1 MQVRFLHRHDST
13 SRWISKEAMNE
24 NVIITTDDSDKSERK
39 FCISFTVVQTN
50 VGWLYATSAE
60 EALQRFEDEGYG
72 AFDAYWDIEWQD
84 VAAGRC
90 DDLTVIDRLKQE
102 VDG

>member
-1 MQVRFLHRHDST
+1 
-13 SRWISKEAMNE
+13 MNE

-39 FCISFTVVQTN
+39 FCITFNVVQTN
-50 VGWLYATSAE
+50 VGWLYATSAQ

-84 VAAGRC
+84 LTPERC
-90 DDLTVIDRLKQE
+90 DDLTVINRLKQE

>member
-1 MQVRFLHRHDST
+1 
-13 SRWISKEAMNE
+13 MNE

-39 FCISFTVVQTN
+39 FAISFNVVQTN

-72 AFDAYWDIEWQD
+72 AFDADWDIEWQD
-84 VAAGRC
+84 ITPERC
-90 DDLTVIDRLKQE
+90 DDYVFVHGFLSDF
-102 VDG
+102 DGCRSRTGRRNRTAV

>member
-1 MQVRFLHRHDST
+1 MP
-13 SRWISKEAMNE
+13 NE
-24 NVIITTDDSDKSERK
+24 NVIITTDDSDKSERM
-39 FCISFTVVQTN
+39 FCISFNVVQEN
-50 VGWLYATSAE
+50 VGWLYATSAQ

-72 AFDAYWDIEWQD
+72 AFDADWDIERQD
-84 VAAGRC
+84 LTPERC